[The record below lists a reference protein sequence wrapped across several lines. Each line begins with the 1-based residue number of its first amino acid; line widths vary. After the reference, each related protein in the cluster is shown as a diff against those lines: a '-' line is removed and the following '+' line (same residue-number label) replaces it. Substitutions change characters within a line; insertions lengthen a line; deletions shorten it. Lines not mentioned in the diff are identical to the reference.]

1 MMIDLK
7 EITMSDH
14 WDMAMIEAA
23 EARCNLRVEAG
34 MPSVSGGNGEEKAL
48 RKIIKL
54 RERITKLEAQ
64 KNVDSISTV
73 PGVLRAR
80 IAELESTSKTY
91 YTKNLAL
98 REHNAEL
105 EAQIRPAEGLPTYK
119 ELVEQVHTEYVR
131 IHDEIIN
138 AGLVARSVQFTVS
151 RMFGLDEEQ
160 AEQLCT
166 VLNRDPNT
174 GDVIE

>member
-1 MMIDLK
+1 MEGFEYLPKCVHGCRPDDCLDCL
-7 EITMSDH
+7 S
-14 WDMAMIEAA
+14 A
-23 EARCNLRVEAG
+23 
-34 MPSVSGGNGEEKAL
+34 
-48 RKIIKL
+48 
-54 RERITKLEAQ
+54 RIT
-64 KNVDSISTV
+64 
-73 PGVLRAR
+73 
-80 IAELESTSKTY
+80 ELESTSKTY

-98 REHNAEL
+98 REYNAEL
-105 EAQIRPAEGLPTYK
+105 EAALAVNIELTNYLETALRPTEGLPTYK
-119 ELVEQVHTEYVR
+119 ELVERVHTEYVR